1 MTADNAQIVDGCR
14 RGDRKAQRALYDMT
28 APMALGVCM
37 RYAASRAEAED
48 LMQDGYVRVFEN
60 IGRLKEPKALQGW
73 VRQVM
78 TSVCINTVRR
88 RVRFVSLDKEPVEA
102 VDTPMDVFADEE
114 VVHALQRLAPQKR
127 TVFNM
132 VAVEEMGYDE
142 VAAKLK
148 CSESNVRAL
157 FSRAKKELTDILIG

>member
-60 IGRLKEPKALQGW
+60 IGRLKEPKALHGW

-102 VDTPMDVFADEE
+102 VDTPMDAFVDEE